1 MDIQE
6 HPFILAFSPEHRA
19 ALLKEAKKVEF
30 KPQTLIFEEGDASET
45 VCLILKG
52 TVNFFKK
59 LPDGREQLI
68 STVQTGSFFGE
79 IGVLTEAPRSL
90 KAVAQT
96 DLHLAMIPRE
106 DVLRAIRLAQDS
118 PMGQILKGLIQ
129 HLHLT
134 TTHYIQDVIQ
144 QEKLA
149 LVGTMI
155 NSLLHDFKNPFS
167 VITMSAQLLAGEH
180 SDDLTQDLC
189 KTIEDQISYM
199 LKMASEI
206 SEYSQG
212 KKQLSLS
219 AVNLKNLMERFVE
232 LNPLLFKDPE
242 VSIAIAVPPIELEAE
257 DIKLLRVMQ
266 NLISNG
272 VEACK
277 QKLKKESS
285 ESFSSQKTENQV
297 RIEAREHSDSVEI
310 VVRDTGSGI
319 PEAIQGSFFK
329 PFVSYG
335 KANGTGLGAAIVKSI
350 VENHGG
356 SIRFETGPEG
366 TSFKI
371 ELPKRQRGH

>member
-1 MDIQE
+1 MDTQE
-6 HPFILAFSPEHRA
+6 HPFILAFSPEPRE
-19 ALLKEAKKVEF
+19 ALVQEAKTVCF
-30 KPQTLIFEEGDASET
+30 KPRELIFNEGDPSDA
-45 VCLILKG
+45 VCLILEG
-52 TVNFFKK
+52 TVDFFKK

-68 STVQTGSFFGE
+68 STVDAGSFFGE

-90 KAVAQT
+90 KALAKT
-96 DLHLAMIPRE
+96 DLKLAMLAKE
-106 DVLRAIRLAQDS
+106 HVLEAIQLGHDN
-118 PMGQILKGLIQ
+118 PMGKILKGLVQ

-134 TTHYIQDVIQ
+134 TTQYVQEVIQ
-144 QEKLA
+144 QEKLS

-232 LNPLLFKDPE
+232 LNPLLCKDPQ
-242 VSIAIAVPPIELEAE
+242 VKIDIAVPSIELEAE

-277 QKLKKESS
+277 QKLKTESS
-285 ESFSSQKTENQV
+285 NQAK
-297 RIEAREHSDSVEI
+297 IEAKVSVFAQDHPEHVAISVQ
-310 VVRDTGSGI
+310 DTGAGI
-319 PEAIQGSFFK
+319 PEAIKGSFFK

-356 SIRFETGPEG
+356 SIRFETGPGG
-366 TSFKI
+366 TTFKI
-371 ELPKRQRGH
+371 ELPKKQKPQ

>member
-1 MDIQE
+1 MEIQH
-6 HPFILAFSPEHRA
+6 HPFIVSFSSEHQAHLVQA
-19 ALLKEAKKVEF
+19 ARTSYF
-30 KPQTLIFEEGDASET
+30 KPQTIIFEEGDPSDT
-45 VCLILKG
+45 VCLILEG

-59 LPDGREQLI
+59 LPDGREQMI
-68 STVQTGSFFGE
+68 STVQAGSFFGE
-79 IGVLTEAPRSL
+79 IGVLTDAPRSL

-96 DLHLAMIPRE
+96 DLCLAFLDKAEVLKAIHLG
-106 DVLRAIRLAQDS
+106 QNN
-118 PMGQILKGLIQ
+118 PMGQILKGLVQ

-134 TTHYIQDVIQ
+134 TTQYVQEVIQ
-144 QEKLA
+144 QEKLS

-189 KTIEDQISYM
+189 KTIEDQINYM

-212 KKQLSLS
+212 KKQLSVS

-232 LNPLLFKDPE
+232 LNPLLCKDPE
-242 VSIAIAVPPIELEAE
+242 VKIDIAVPSIELEAE

-277 QKLKKESS
+277 QKLKKESTAL
-285 ESFSSQKTENQV
+285 QKPEATV
-297 RIEAREHSDSVEI
+297 SIAAREDPESVEI
-310 VVRDTGSGI
+310 TVRDTGSGI
-319 PEAIQGSFFK
+319 PDAIKGSFFK

-356 SIRFETGPEG
+356 SIRFETGPGG
-366 TSFKI
+366 TCFKI
-371 ELPKRQRGH
+371 ILPKKQKNH

>member
-1 MDIQE
+1 MHIQN
-6 HPFILAFSPEHRA
+6 HPLILSFSPEHQSQLVKA
-19 ALLKEAKKVEF
+19 SKLSSF
-30 KPQTLIFEEGDASET
+30 KPQAIIFEEGDASDT
-45 VCLILKG
+45 VCLILEG
-52 TVNFFKK
+52 AVNFFKK
-59 LPDGREQLI
+59 LPDGREQMI

-79 IGVLTEAPRSL
+79 IGVLTDAPRSL

-96 DLHLAMIPRE
+96 DLHLAFLNKE
-106 DVLRAIRLAQDS
+106 DFLKAIQVGQNN
-118 PMGQILKGLIQ
+118 PMGKILKGLVQ

-134 TTHYIQDVIQ
+134 TTQYVQEVIQ
-144 QEKLA
+144 QEKLS

-189 KTIEDQISYM
+189 KTIEDQISHM
-199 LKMASEI
+199 LKMTSEI

-232 LNPLLFKDPE
+232 LNPLLCKDPE
-242 VSIAIAVPPIELEAE
+242 VKIHIDVPSIELEAE

-277 QKLKKESS
+277 QRLKQASAALQKPEAKVSIDAKEDA
-285 ESFSSQKTENQV
+285 E
-297 RIEAREHSDSVEI
+297 SVEI
-310 VVRDTGSGI
+310 TVRDTGSGI
-319 PEAIQGSFFK
+319 PEAIKGSFFK

-356 SIRFETGPEG
+356 TIRFETGPEG
-366 TSFKI
+366 TCFI
-371 ELPKRQRGH
+371 ITLPKKQKTH